1 VLFELHTAQAE
12 CRDAGP
18 VPGDVFKYLKDCQ
31 AGAAPRSVRERLIEQ
46 MYRRDT
52 VALKHYVKRI
62 VRSNTDAE
70 DIVQDAFFR
79 LWRAL
84 ARGPIY
90 SPRAVLFRT
99 ARNLALN
106 HIRNGRARCSETAKA
121 VLSAALYG
129 PVPTAEDEQIALEQ
143 AVIYQQ
149 VLDELPERYREA
161 FRLRVLDELSY
172 KEISKRLNLPVST
185 IEKQVGR
192 SKKMCRCRLE
202 QQ

>member
-1 VLFELHTAQAE
+1 MLFELHTAQAE
-12 CRDAGP
+12 CRDAGLGP
-18 VPGDVFKYLKDCQ
+18 DEVLRYLKDCQ
-31 AGAAPRSVRERLIEQ
+31 VGAISGSVRERLIEQ

-52 VALKHYVKRI
+52 KALKHYVKRI
-62 VRSNTDAE
+62 VRNGTDAE

-106 HIRNGRARCSETAKA
+106 HIRNDRARCSETAKA
-121 VLSAALYG
+121 LLSESLSGSA
-129 PVPTAEDEQIALEQ
+129 PTAEDEQIALEQ
-143 AVIYQQ
+143 ADVYRQ

-172 KEISKRLNLPVST
+172 KEISRRLNLPVST